1 VLNIQTEKFILEFG
15 FNSKNIETIKSFYP
29 LNELKT
35 ETLFLK
41 LQTTI
46 IFFLNQGYSRN
57 DIISIINTF
66 PAIITSKTDTLKQKY
81 EYFIKMGY
89 LQNDI
94 IKMTKSNPQIYS
106 LSIQNIQKKYEE
118 LIELG
123 YTHNN
128 IIKITKSFS
137 IIYCLNIESIKK
149 KINEIEKL
157 GFNYNDVIKMT
168 NIFPCIYSYSIKNM
182 EQKISD
188 IMSLGYSKD
197 EVIKIIKSL
206 PSILGL
212 NIKNIKEKLNFYNS
226 ITLSKFI
233 INNPKY
239 LMQSVEL
246 SYARYMFLTSSGL
259 IIDETN
265 YYRIFLSQKRFKAS
279 YNIDTDKLISMY
291 DYNKIKGEKRK

>member
-1 VLNIQTEKFILEFG
+1 MINNGLTQYLLDFGYSDKDIQYIR
-15 FNSKNIETIKSFYP
+15 SSYA
-29 LNELKT
+29 LKYFKQ
-35 ETLFLK
+35 ETLFSNIRSINDYFKNLGFCNDDIKKMIKSLPSIYGLSIENIKLK
-41 LQTTI
+41 IKSLI
-46 IFFLNQGYSRN
+46 DLGYNQKDVIKMLKSLPSIYGLSIENIKLKIKSLIDLGYSK
-57 DIISIINTF
+57 D
-66 PAIITSKTDTLKQKY
+66 
-81 EYFIKMGY
+81 EV
-89 LQNDI
+89 
-94 IKMTKSNPQIYS
+94 IKMTK
-106 LSIQNIQKKYEE
+106 IQPTLYN
-118 LIELG
+118 
-123 YTHNN
+123 
-128 IIKITKSFS
+128 
-137 IIYCLNIESIKK
+137 LNIENIKI
-149 KINEIEKL
+149 KIN
-157 GFNYNDVIKMT
+157 
-168 NIFPCIYSYSIKNM
+168 
-182 EQKISD
+182 D